1 MYIKSNIEI
10 SEGSV
15 KEFVRVLIPEAVD
28 KNIMIHYETTAE
40 KIVVKLEIDGKIAEY
55 IYSNYEDKIGDQK
68 IVLAKTSILKIY
80 DKNYS
85 WGGLIGVRPTKVVK
99 RLLLLGYTEEKVIHI
114 LEEIYLVSQE
124 KAELLLKIFLKEK
137 TLMNREAYN
146 IYIGIPFCPSK
157 CRYCSFASF
166 ELGSPVGERYY
177 APFVE
182 TLLEEIKLT
191 GELIR
196 VNAHKIESIYIG
208 GGTPS
213 TLTEKDLERVLKA
226 IDLYIDKSKLK
237 EFTFEAG
244 REDSITEKKLELAKK
259 YGVDRVSLNP
269 QTFKL
274 ETLENLNRKFN
285 RENFDRCYKKIK
297 ELGFILNM
305 DLILGLPGETEADI
319 LKTLQEVKKY
329 DMENLTIHSLALK
342 KASTLFKDEDGKIT
356 DLERGHIELGI
367 KNLIAEKKLEPYYMY
382 RQKNSAHWGENIG
395 YSKEGF
401 ESIFNIEMI

>member
-55 IYSNYEDKIGDQK
+55 IYTNYEDKIGDQK

-196 VNAHKIESIYIG
+196 ANGYKIESIYIG

-305 DLILGLPGETEADI
+305 DLILGLPG
-319 LKTLQEVKKY
+319 
-329 DMENLTIHSLALK
+329 
-342 KASTLFKDEDGKIT
+342 
-356 DLERGHIELGI
+356 
-367 KNLIAEKKLEPYYMY
+367 
-382 RQKNSAHWGENIG
+382 
-395 YSKEGF
+395 
-401 ESIFNIEMI
+401 